1 MEQRVEKVFISWSDI
16 DAAVEILAGRI
27 ARSDLKISAIGGLPR
42 GGLVPAVML
51 SHKMG
56 IPFVS
61 QANIAKVPGN
71 ILIVDDI
78 CDSGETLKRFKF
90 EENVFTATIHHKRS
104 AAVEPNFFYQLAYEN
119 QWIAYPWEN
128 KDSAPVADYLKNK

>member
-1 MEQRVEKVFISWSDI
+1 MEQSVEKVFLSWGDI
-16 DAAVEILAGRI
+16 QAAVEILANRI
-27 ARSDLKISAIGGLPR
+27 TSSGIKIAAIGGLPR

-78 CDSGETLKRFKF
+78 CDSGETLKQFKF
-90 EENVFTATIHHKRS
+90 EENVYTATIHHKRS

-119 QWIAYPWEN
+119 QWIVYPWEN
-128 KDSAPVADYLKNK
+128 KDSDTVADYLKNK

>member
-1 MEQRVEKVFISWSDI
+1 MEQRVEKVFLSWGDI
-16 DAAVEILAGRI
+16 QAAVEILASRI
-27 ARSDLKISAIGGLPR
+27 TTSGLQLAAIGGLPR
-42 GGLVPAVML
+42 GGLIPAVML

-78 CDSGETLKRFKF
+78 CDSGETLKQFKF
-90 EENVFTATIHHKRS
+90 EENVYTATIHHKRS
-104 AAVEPNFFYQLAYEN
+104 AIIEPNFFYQLAYEN
-119 QWIAYPWEN
+119 QWIVYPWEN
-128 KDSAPVADYLKNK
+128 KDSDTVADYLKNK

>member
-1 MEQRVEKVFISWSDI
+1 MEQSVKKVFISWGEI
-16 DAAVEILAGRI
+16 NAAVEILAGRI
-27 ARSDLKISAIGGLPR
+27 SRSGLKLAAIGGLPR

-78 CDSGETLKRFKF
+78 CDSGETLK
-90 EENVFTATIHHKRS
+90 
-104 AAVEPNFFYQLAYEN
+104 PNFFHTLAYEN
-119 QWIAYPWEN
+119 QWIVYPWEN
-128 KDSAPVADYLKNK
+128 KDSDTVADYLKNK

>member
-1 MEQRVEKVFISWSDI
+1 MQQSIEKVFISWGDI
-16 DAAVEILAGRI
+16 NAAVEILAGRI
-27 ARSDLKISAIGGLPR
+27 SRSGLKLAAIGGLPR

-78 CDSGETLKRFKF
+78 CDSGETLKQFKF
-90 EENVFTATIHHKRS
+90 EENVYTATIHHKRS
-104 AAVEPNFFYQLAYEN
+104 ATIEPNFFHALAYEN
-119 QWIAYPWEN
+119 QWIVYPWEN
-128 KDSAPVADYLKNK
+128 KDSDTVADYLKNK

>member
-1 MEQRVEKVFISWSDI
+1 MEQSVQKVFISWGDI
-16 DAAVEILAGRI
+16 NAAVEILAGRI
-27 ARSDLKISAIGGLPR
+27 TSSGLKLAAIGGLPR

-56 IPFVS
+56 VPFVS

-78 CDSGETLKRFKF
+78 CDSGETLKQFKF
-90 EENVFTATIHHKRS
+90 EENVYTATIHHK
-104 AAVEPNFFYQLAYEN
+104 
-119 QWIAYPWEN
+119 
-128 KDSAPVADYLKNK
+128 

>member
-1 MEQRVEKVFISWSDI
+1 MGQSIEKVFLSWGDI
-16 DAAVEILAGRI
+16 QAAVEILASRI
-27 ARSDLKISAIGGLPR
+27 TASGIKIAAIGGLPR

-78 CDSGETLKRFKF
+78 CDSGETLKQFKF

-104 AAVEPNFFYQLAYEN
+104 AVLEPNFFYQLAYEN
-119 QWIAYPWEN
+119 QWIVYPWEN
-128 KDSAPVADYLKNK
+128 KDSDTVADYLKNK

>member
-1 MEQRVEKVFISWSDI
+1 MEQSVKKVFISWGEI
-16 DAAVEILAGRI
+16 NAAVEILAGRI
-27 ARSDLKISAIGGLPR
+27 SRSGLKLAAIGGLPR

-78 CDSGETLKRFKF
+78 CDSGETLKQFKF
-90 EENVFTATIHHKRS
+90 EENVYTVTLHHKRS

-119 QWIAYPWEN
+119 QWIVYPWEN
-128 KDSAPVADYLKNK
+128 KDSDTVADYLKNK

>member
-1 MEQRVEKVFISWSDI
+1 MEQSVQKVFISWGDI
-16 DAAVEILAGRI
+16 NAAVEILAGRI
-27 ARSDLKISAIGGLPR
+27 AESGLKLAAIGGLPR

-56 IPFVS
+56 VPFVS

-78 CDSGETLKRFKF
+78 CDSGETLKQFKF
-90 EENVFTATIHHKRS
+90 EENVYTATIHHKRS
-104 AAVEPNFFYQLAYEN
+104 AAVEPNFFYQLAYDN
-119 QWIAYPWEN
+119 QWIVYPWEN
-128 KDSAPVADYLKNK
+128 KDSDTVADYLKNK

>member
-1 MEQRVEKVFISWSDI
+1 MEQSVEKVFLSWGDI
-16 DAAVEILAGRI
+16 QAAVEILANRI
-27 ARSDLKISAIGGLPR
+27 TSSGTKIAAIGGLPR

-78 CDSGETLKRFKF
+78 CDSGETLKQFKF
-90 EENVFTATIHHKRS
+90 EKNVFTATIHHKRS
-104 AAVEPNFFYQLAYEN
+104 AVVEPNFFYQLAYEN
-119 QWIAYPWEN
+119 QWIVYPWEN
-128 KDSAPVADYLKNK
+128 KDSDTVADYLKNK

>member
-1 MEQRVEKVFISWSDI
+1 MGQSIEKVFLSWGDI
-16 DAAVEILAGRI
+16 QAAVEILANRI
-27 ARSDLKISAIGGLPR
+27 TSSGIKIAAIGGLPR

-78 CDSGETLKRFKF
+78 CDSGETLKQFKF
-90 EENVFTATIHHKRS
+90 EENVYTATIHHKRS

-119 QWIAYPWEN
+119 QWIVYPWEN
-128 KDSAPVADYLKNK
+128 KDSDTVADYLKNK

>member
-1 MEQRVEKVFISWSDI
+1 MEQRVEKVFMSWGDI
-16 DAAVEILAGRI
+16 QAAVEILASRI
-27 ARSDLKISAIGGLPR
+27 TNSDIKIEAIGGLPR

-78 CDSGETLKRFKF
+78 CDSGETLKQFKF

-104 AAVEPNFFYQLAYEN
+104 AVVEPNFFYQLAYEN
-119 QWIAYPWEN
+119 QWIVYPWEN
-128 KDSAPVADYLKNK
+128 KDSDTVADYLKNK